1 VRTIEEDEALL
12 RNLETNRTIA
22 RKSADYLIAR
32 LREVV
37 DRRRKGIKGDEEAD
51 KILRTNCI
59 EAVKKMGE
67 FEALYDRA
75 VENAGLPPDRRKT

>member
-1 VRTIEEDEALL
+1 MRTIEEDEALL
-12 RNLETNRTIA
+12 RNLETNRTVA
-22 RKSADYLIAR
+22 RKSADYLITR